1 MATTEKLVSW
11 RILICPECGHH
22 ATYDFDWLGDPPLIF
37 CLNHEDE
44 PGREDRPAHEWVE
57 VVPRSDLDELHRE
70 LGLISSLQAE
80 VERLRAAIQ
89 GALNSDLAGTEHDP
103 EWRACRDAV
112 MTDLRRALMP
122 PAERSGADE

>member
-22 ATYDFDWLGDPPLIF
+22 ATYDFDWLG
-37 CLNHEDE
+37 
-44 PGREDRPAHEWVE
+44 RPAHEWVE

-80 VERLRAAIQ
+80 VERLRGAIQ